1 MLLNLAF
8 KNTVV
13 EQLGSRTS
21 GNCRTNGCR
30 TNGMSNM
37 WDPICSTAHLSDKN
51 SKLSNKWEVE
61 QMGSR
66 TIGLSDKWVSEKW
79 ETPLNF
85 SFK

>member
-8 KNTVV
+8 ENTVV

-37 WDPICSTAHLSDKN
+37 WDPTCSTAHLSDKN
-51 SKLSNKWEVE
+51 LKLSNKWEVE

-66 TIGLSDKWVSEKW
+66 TIGLSDKWVSDK
-79 ETPLNF
+79 
-85 SFK
+85 